1 MLEPNDPSTRGEI
14 IAKITLNKCFYRS
27 LLKIKYLN
35 SVGYNGFDI
44 IDINMITDV
53 TEIEMTK

>member
-1 MLEPNDPSTRGEI
+1 MIQAPAAI